1 MLSSGKSLKL
11 NYMQTENQN
20 LESLAAKYDLPIDF
34 VNELWN
40 KVVDKE
46 NFKRA
51 LRMFKD
57 GSMTYE
63 VATGKEPINVGELRH
78 NVAADLWAFRSDAKR
93 KAMEAME
100 HQRKI
105 VEYYNGCQALKFPH
119 KPKNGTQDVVFVK
132 DGHLVAFARFEPK
145 QGGIYAAN
153 NEVMPNFKWNPH
165 QWLGRLRQL
174 NKAFYREVKKAA
186 FADPKEW
193 FNFNN

>member
-1 MLSSGKSLKL
+1 MKSEK
-11 NYMQTENQN
+11 QN
-20 LESLAAKYDLPIDF
+20 FELLAVKYDLPIDF
-34 VNELWN
+34 VNELHE
-40 KVVDKE
+40 KIMDKE
-46 NFKRA
+46 NFERA
-51 LRMFKD
+51 LRMFVT
-57 GSMTYE
+57 GSITYE
-63 VATGKEPINVGELRH
+63 AATGKEPINIGEVRHKIATELWELRK
-78 NVAADLWAFRSDAKR
+78 DTKR
-93 KAMEAME
+93 MAIEAME

-105 VEYYNGCQALKFPH
+105 VEYYNGCKALHFPK
-119 KPKNGTQDVVFVK
+119 KPKNGIQDIIFIK